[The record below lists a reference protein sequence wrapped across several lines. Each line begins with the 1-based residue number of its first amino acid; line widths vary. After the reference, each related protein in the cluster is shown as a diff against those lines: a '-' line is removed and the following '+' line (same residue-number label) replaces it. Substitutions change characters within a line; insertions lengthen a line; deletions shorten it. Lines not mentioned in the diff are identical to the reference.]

1 LYFKKKG
8 QNNNQMSRK
17 LLLWSITV
25 ALGGFLFGFD
35 TAVISGA
42 EKAIQI
48 FWNLSDFQHGLVV
61 AIALYGTVI
70 GALFGGVISDKLGRK
85 RTLFWIGILYF
96 ISAAGSAIAP
106 EVYSFMIFR
115 FIGGI
120 GVGASSVAAPL
131 YISEIAPAEQRG
143 RLVAMFQFNIV
154 FGILIAYLSNYLLQ
168 GIGWRWMIGVEAFPA
183 LAFIL
188 MLFSVPR
195 SPRWL
200 MQQGEEAEAM
210 SVLNL
215 INPQNAMEQF
225 SAIKAS
231 LETAVEKSQNN
242 LKTFFAG
249 KYSFPILLAFLLAFF
264 NQLSGINA
272 VIYYA
277 PRIFEQTGMG
287 ASSSLLATT
296 GVGIAN
302 LVFTMLGLALIDKL
316 GRKQLLIIGSIGYIV
331 SLFLITRAFMT
342 EDFTGF
348 PIFVFLFIAAH
359 AIGQGA
365 IIWVYIAEI
374 FPNKVRGYGQSFG
387 TSTHWIFAAVI
398 ANAFPYFVGKYS
410 SEYIFGTFAIMMV
423 LQLLFAL
430 FLMPETKGVSLEELE
445 KKMVKK

>member
-1 LYFKKKG
+1 M
-8 QNNNQMSRK
+8 NRK
-17 LLLWSITV
+17 LLFWSITV

-42 EKAIQI
+42 EKAIQTL
-48 FWNLSDFQHGLVV
+48 WKLSDFEHGLAV

-85 RTLFWIGILYF
+85 STLFWIGVLYF
-96 ISAAGSAIAP
+96 VSAAGSAIAP

-183 LAFIL
+183 LAFIF

-200 MQQGEEAEAM
+200 MQQGKEEEAM

-215 INPQNAMEQF
+215 INPKNAETQF
-225 SAIKAS
+225 AAIKES
-231 LETAVEKSQNN
+231 LETAVEKSNN
-242 LKTFFAG
+242 NIRTFFAG

-277 PRIFEQTGMG
+277 PRIFESTGME

-296 GVGIAN
+296 GVGVVN
-302 LVFTMLGLALIDKL
+302 LIFTMLGLALIDKL

-331 SLFLITRAFMT
+331 SLVLIARAFMI
-342 EDFTGF
+342 EEFTGV
-348 PIFVFLFIAAH
+348 PIFIFLFIAAH

-365 IIWVYIAEI
+365 IIWVYIAEV

-387 TSTHWIFAAVI
+387 TSTHWIFAAII
-398 ANAFPYFVGKYS
+398 ANAFPYFAGNYPS
-410 SEYIFGTFAIMMV
+410 QYIFGTFAAMMI
-423 LQLLFAL
+423 LQLLFAI
-430 FLMPETKGVSLEELE
+430 FMMPETKGVSLEELE
-445 KKMVKK
+445 KKLIK